1 MLKNEI
7 GSVITEYAVVT
18 SIMAI
23 AVFLFWHYAIYSP
36 EEDEFIE
43 LGLDLQLF
51 FQQLVN
57 GIALPIP

>member
-1 MLKNEI
+1 MLRNET

-18 SIMAI
+18 SITAI

-36 EEDEFIE
+36 EEDKFIE